1 MKQIS
6 VGALLFVLVLGA
18 LFIYVA
24 EDIPDFGDPNSA
36 PNRYTWLFTLDA
48 DGSVDALAQGTV
60 PEALVDAL
68 TDRGFRDYE
77 LPATVK
83 GLAAGE
89 WDAYIIPKE
98 TYYNIPTAKF
108 GTAPDA
114 PKEQKYFYIK
124 QEGDNLEV
132 YRYAP
137 IIRYIE
143 EGMHETEVPNM
154 VTYILADYRGF
165 DTLGEVT
172 VIFTAGISVILL
184 LRRRGKQPT

>member
-18 LFIYVA
+18 LFVYVA

-36 PNRYTWLFTLDA
+36 PNRYTPLFTLDA
-48 DGSVDALAQGTV
+48 AGSVDALDQGAV
-60 PEALVDAL
+60 PEVLIEAL

-77 LPATVK
+77 LPTSVK
-83 GLAAGE
+83 DVAEGE
-89 WDAYIIPKE
+89 WDAYLVPEE

-114 PKEQKYFYIK
+114 PKEQKYFFIK
-124 QEGDNLEV
+124 QEGDKLEV

-137 IIRYIE
+137 IIRYVE
-143 EGMHETEVPNM
+143 EGEHETEVPNM
-154 VTYILADYRGF
+154 VTYILADYRGY
-165 DTLGEVT
+165 DTLGETT

>member
-6 VGALLFVLVLGA
+6 IGALLFVLVLGA
-18 LFIYVA
+18 LFVYVA

-36 PNRYTWLFTLDA
+36 PNRYTPLFTLDA
-48 DGSVDALAQGTV
+48 AGSVDALNQGAV
-60 PEALVDAL
+60 PQPLIEAL
-68 TDRGFRDYE
+68 TDRGFREYE
-77 LPATVK
+77 LPTSVK
-83 GLAAGE
+83 SLTAGE
-89 WDAYIIPKE
+89 WDAYLVPEE

-114 PKEQKYFYIK
+114 PKEQKYFYIQ

-137 IIRYIE
+137 IIRYME
-143 EGMHETEVPNM
+143 EGEHETEVPNM
-154 VTYILADYRGF
+154 VTYILADYRGY
-165 DTLGEVT
+165 DTLGETT

>member
-18 LFIYVA
+18 LFVYVA

-36 PNRYTWLFTLDA
+36 PNRYTPLFTLDA
-48 DGSVDALAQGTV
+48 AGSVDVLNQGNV
-60 PEALVDAL
+60 PEALIEAL

-77 LPATVK
+77 LPTSVK
-83 GLAAGE
+83 GLTAGE
-89 WDAYIIPKE
+89 WDAYLVPEE
-98 TYYNIPTAKF
+98 TYYNRPTAKF

-114 PKEQKYFYIK
+114 PKEQKYFYLK
-124 QEGDNLEV
+124 QEGDKLEV

-137 IIRYIE
+137 IIRYVE
-143 EGMHETEVPNM
+143 EGEHETEVPNM
-154 VTYILADYRGF
+154 VTYILADYRGY
-165 DTLGEVT
+165 DTLGETT
-172 VIFTAGISVILL
+172 VIFTAGLSVILL